1 MVAFL
6 LILHILLIVFAFAFT
21 AGFGILLDRVAA
33 SGDAKTIHS
42 VFAAATPLSV
52 AGGIG
57 WLLAALAGG
66 ALAGALGLN
75 MMAPWLIGSYVA
87 FAVLILT
94 GFLIHLPWQRK
105 VIAAS
110 ATPGPELTALLKA
123 PSHNIGKVVSALAI
137 IALIALMIARP
148 G

>member
-1 MVAFL
+1 MVTFL

-21 AGFGILLDRVAA
+21 AGFGILLDRVARG
-33 SGDAKTIHS
+33 GDAKTIHA
-42 VFAAATPLSV
+42 VFAAATPLSMV
-52 AGGIG
+52 GGIG

-75 MMAPWLIGSYVA
+75 MASPWLIGSYVA

-94 GFLIHLPWQRK
+94 GFLIHLPWQRQ

-110 ATPGPELTALLKA
+110 AVPGPELNAVLSSPKHKIAKLL
-123 PSHNIGKVVSALAI
+123 SALSI

>member
-1 MVAFL
+1 MVEIL
-6 LILHILLIVFAFAFT
+6 LILHILLIIFAFAFT
-21 AGFGILLDRVAA
+21 AGFGILLDKVAA
-33 SGDAKTIHS
+33 GKDPKTIHA
-42 VFAAATPLSV
+42 VFAAATPLSM

-57 WLLAALAGG
+57 WILAALAGA

-75 MMAPWLIGSYVA
+75 MAAPWLIGSYCA

-94 GFLIHLPWQRK
+94 GFLVHLPWQKK

-110 ATPGPELTALLKA
+110 KTPGPELTALLNA
-123 PSHNIGKVVSALAI
+123 PSHTVAKLLSAASI